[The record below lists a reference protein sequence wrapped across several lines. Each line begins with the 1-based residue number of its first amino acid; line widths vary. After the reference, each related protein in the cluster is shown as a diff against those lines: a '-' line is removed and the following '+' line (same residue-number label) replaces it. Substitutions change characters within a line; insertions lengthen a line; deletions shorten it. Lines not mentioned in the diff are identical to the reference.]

1 MFLTER
7 PFTGNTAIRIF
18 PMSYLGLDDKYMRDV
33 EWEQSKIYELDLT
46 STELSEETL
55 RDVLGRINGFGWLGL
70 GHCEFFTDKVFIIL
84 PLFVID

>member
-1 MFLTER
+1 
-7 PFTGNTAIRIF
+7 
-18 PMSYLGLDDKYMRDV
+18 MSCLGLDDKYMRDV

-84 PLFVID
+84 PHFVID